1 MNDIFD
7 VYLNDIPE
15 DIVDLTN
22 QRDLLLNR
30 NSELTTELN
39 NYKYVLYALGAIA
52 LVAIIVHLTK
62 NNTYASNPEENDS

>member
-15 DIVDLTN
+15 DVVDLTN

-30 NSELTTELN
+30 NIELN
-39 NYKYVLYALGAIA
+39 TEVHNFKYALYALGAIA
-52 LVAIIVHLTK
+52 IVALIVNLINK
-62 NNTYASNPEENDS
+62 NNYANNSEED